1 VFEVGD
7 IKMSD
12 KFVNKGIL
20 DKTVE
25 ARNELQEDLVRHVG
39 NRINQQEDQVTIG
52 QVIGVLASEF
62 PELVITIA
70 EENWIRGYKQ
80 GLDDAQIADVMDPEK
95 VDDI

>member
-1 VFEVGD
+1 
-7 IKMSD
+7 MSD
-12 KFVNKGIL
+12 KFVNNGIL
-20 DKTVE
+20 DKVIE
-25 ARNELQEDLVRHVG
+25 VRNELQEDLVRHAG
-39 NRINQQEDQVTIG
+39 SRINQQEDQVTIG

-80 GLDDAQIADVMDPEK
+80 GLEDAQIADVMDPEK

>member
-1 VFEVGD
+1 
-7 IKMSD
+7 MSD

-80 GLDDAQIADVMDPEK
+80 GLEDSQIADVMDPEK

>member
-1 VFEVGD
+1 
-7 IKMSD
+7 MSD
-12 KFVNKGIL
+12 KFVNNGIL
-20 DKTVE
+20 DKVIE
-25 ARNELQEDLVRHVG
+25 VRNELQEDLVRHAG
-39 NRINQQEDQVTIG
+39 SRINQQEDQVTIG

-80 GLDDAQIADVMDPEK
+80 GLEDAQIAEVMDPEK

>member
-62 PELVITIA
+62 PELVISIA

-80 GLDDAQIADVMDPEK
+80 GLEDSQIADVMDPEK